1 VRIDPGALRKA
12 LEALQ
17 DEPRGGFG
25 GPAVEKRVRE
35 IQVRQ
40 LRTPEGARLVM
51 DFIGDPLASDAEARL
66 RAALP
71 ELENSTVRISPIDA
85 SVQTN
90 LAGKLAHDFL
100 GQDPGGLS
108 ADELKQRVQ
117 DQLRKS
123 GETGDVDVQVEQ
135 DGNKRRVEVR
145 VKKEQ
150 VR

>member
-1 VRIDPGALRKA
+1 
-12 LEALQ
+12 
-17 DEPRGGFG
+17 
-25 GPAVEKRVRE
+25 
-35 IQVRQ
+35 
-40 LRTPEGARLVM
+40 M
-51 DFIGDPLASDAEARL
+51 
-66 RAALP
+66 
-71 ELENSTVRISPIDA
+71 RISPIDA